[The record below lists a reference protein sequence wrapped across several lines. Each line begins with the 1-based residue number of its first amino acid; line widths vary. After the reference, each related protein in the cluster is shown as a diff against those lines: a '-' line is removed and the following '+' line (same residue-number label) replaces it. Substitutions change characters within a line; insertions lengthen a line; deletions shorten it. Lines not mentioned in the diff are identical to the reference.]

1 MEEVNGNRSRQIE
14 ETVSREKRKTHTRK
28 KKEKEKLEKGR
39 TKLHDLIF
47 AFLSLSPWKGC
58 HVRAREANALQRIKN
73 KKCIP
78 SEKLV
83 AAAKRQSTRRD
94 E

>member
-1 MEEVNGNRSRQIE
+1 MDGANGNRSRQIE

-28 KKEKEKLEKGR
+28 KKEKLEKER

-58 HVRAREANALQRIKN
+58 HVHAREANALQRIKN

>member
-58 HVRAREANALQRIKN
+58 HVRAREAIKS

-83 AAAKRQSTRRD
+83 AAAKRQSTRKD